1 MRIKTSVLVTA
12 AALIALLANTYARTL
27 PPTNSVDNHLDVLAG
42 RAPIE
47 PIIPEP
53 KPDPDPAPAPAPGE
67 PGAPEAS
74 GGAPKVSDGPAHLSI
89 PESGLPKP
97 TATQAESVAPTTGP
111 AESNAPTATQAKS
124 VAPSATEP
132 KPVAPTGPAQ
142 GSSDDNPS
150 APCKRGILGARC
162 ALDSSDDSGD
172 DSEPVGAPARA
183 QAPSGSW
190 YEFVNDPSKVQNS
203 RTQFNQRINNPIA
216 DDVSTGTLS
225 IYALDGETT
234 SNIEIV
240 DIQAAGIGSILT
252 ELGRRNE
259 ISNTPRGTTV
269 EVRSR
274 NPPANGN
281 PTRDEVQVTAFTD
294 DSKMIVA
301 HFTDAANDGTPANE
315 GKMPWNQLVFLQ
327 YKQLSGGNI
336 GNLQFIG
343 QSQISNKAT
352 LNTMLDVFERSG
364 RSTPQQMSEVV
375 SIRSVQD
382 GALAGGPESQA
393 FDALSWSDNVNG
405 VYWLLS
411 DFHNALGNKRIS
423 QFHLRFN
430 NPGGVNADVMRE
442 FFNRPDDPQVEGR
455 DSDPSADIL
464 IELA

>member
-12 AALIALLANTYARTL
+12 AALVALLANTYARTL

-53 KPDPDPAPAPAPGE
+53 KPEPEPEPEPAPGA

-111 AESNAPTATQAKS
+111 AESNAPTATQTKS

-162 ALDSSDDSGD
+162 ALDSGD

-183 QAPSGSW
+183 QPPSGSW

-203 RTQFNQRINNPIA
+203 RTQFNQRINNPTA

-225 IYALDGETT
+225 TYVLDPQGT
-234 SNIEIV
+234 SNTEIV
-240 DIQAAGIGSILT
+240 DTQAAGIGSILT
-252 ELGRRNE
+252 ALGRRNE
-259 ISNTPRGTTV
+259 ISDTTKGTRV
-269 EVRSR
+269 EVRSQ

-281 PTRDEVQVTAFTD
+281 PTRDEVQETAFTD
-294 DSKMIVA
+294 DSKMIVVR
-301 HFTDAANDGTPANE
+301 FSDAANDGTPANK
-315 GKMPWNQLVFLQ
+315 GKMPWDQLVFLQ

-336 GNLQFIG
+336 GKLQFIG
-343 QSQISNKAT
+343 RSQINNKVT

-364 RSTPQQMSEVV
+364 RSTLEQMGEVV

-382 GALAGGPESQA
+382 GAPAGGPESQA

-411 DFHNALGNKRIS
+411 DFHKALGNKRIS

-430 NPGGVNADVMRE
+430 NPGDMNADQLRK
-442 FFNRPDDPQVEGR
+442 FFSCPDGPEVEGT
-455 DSDPSADIL
+455 DNDPSADIL